1 MLDRQSQISG
11 QNPRGALGAEAAGF
25 FLTLIGAALVRADG
39 VLEGMIGAG
48 LGLEAISA
56 YLGCA
61 RTQIH
66 DEIAA
71 RGIVVAPEQLE
82 KPLRVRKRGWSAYDH
97 TLLIAAWLCGL
108 PVAAIAEIVGRTRGA
123 IYAKRRRIGLA
134 PRRRKSATQS
144 RSTRDADTAP
154 PPVRRARRTRPRP
167 AVADHPS
174 RDPVHARTMSVQG
187 GPEQADEVIAWADD
201 VHDDV
206 HTATSLVAVIGPE
219 NPCIDGVAAL
229 DRDDS
234 GRPTAE
240 LVANHRD
247 NAQAVGGD
255 DLPAIAQEAPARQ
268 RPARARR
275 SGSAKKSTKSNKNSA
290 SAATSPPRALEP
302 AVAAAIAVFQERQVY
317 RDVVLYGRHKNV
329 PRTVE
334 LAVRALGGQM
344 VASMVETMGERSE
357 STVKSYL
364 LKMHLSTAKKLLI
377 HAEFDP
383 VTFRERLDGMY
394 RPHFSM
400 EEGRLYFRN
409 DKDRLRHCKLRE
421 VNARRRERST
431 KKKASAPAVPNVVGA
446 VPNVVVYTVNNKA
459 VSLPGLRCLE

>member
-1 MLDRQSQISG
+1 MLDRQSQPSSG
-11 QNPRGALGAEAAGF
+11 QSPRGALGAEAAGF
-25 FLTLIGAALVRADG
+25 FLALIGAALVRVDG

-61 RTQIH
+61 RTAIF
-66 DEIAA
+66 DEMAR

-82 KPLRVRKRGWSAYDH
+82 KPLRARKGGWSACDH
-97 TLLIAAWLCGL
+97 ILLITAWLCGI
-108 PVAAIAEIVGRTRGA
+108 PVAAIAELVGRTRGA
-123 IYAKRRRIGLA
+123 VYGKRRRIGLA
-134 PRRRKSATQS
+134 PRRRKSAEQS
-144 RSTRDADTAP
+144 RKPRDADA

-167 AVADHPS
+167 AVADPPS
-174 RDPVHARTMSVQG
+174 REPVHARTTPSQG
-187 GPEQADEVIAWADD
+187 GPQQADEVIACADGVVD
-201 VHDDV
+201 
-206 HTATSLVAVIGPE
+206 TATSLVAVIGPDGPE

-229 DRDDS
+229 DLGDIE
-234 GRPTAE
+234 RPTAE
-240 LVANHRD
+240 VVANDRD

-255 DLPAIAQEAPARQ
+255 DLAAIAQEAPARQ

-290 SAATSPPRALEP
+290 SASPPRALEP
-302 AVAAAIAVFQERQVY
+302 AVAAAIAMFQERQVY
-317 RDVVLYGRHKNV
+317 RDVVLYGRHKDV

-344 VASMVETMGERSE
+344 VASMVETMGEKSE

-383 VTFRERLDGMY
+383 VTFRGRLDGMY

-409 DKDRLRHCKLRE
+409 DKDRLRHCKLRD
-421 VNARRRERST
+421 VNARRRERSV
-431 KKKASAPAVPNVVGA
+431 KRKESAPAVPTDA

-459 VSLPGLRCLE
+459 VSLPALRCLE